1 MSDPHD
7 PLDRLLTDA
16 RADFAF
22 PPTPALRWTGATT
35 TGRRSRVRL
44 ALIAAAI
51 ATLILAGAAL
61 GAAALGIGPL
71 RILFV
76 EALPSANV
84 SDTPLAVRLAL
95 GSATTADDP
104 SLRVP
109 LLAPADL
116 GPADEV
122 YRSTDGRRVSQVWA
136 ARDALPATGE
146 SEIGLLVMALSG
158 EIEPE
163 MMEKL
168 VTEFD
173 VTVEPLTVRGHP
185 GYWIS
190 GERHL
195 LRYRVG
201 AAGATERSRLVGDT
215 LVWAEG
221 GAVYRIE
228 SALGRDA
235 TLALAESMR

>member
-1 MSDPHD
+1 
-7 PLDRLLTDA
+7 
-16 RADFAF
+16 
-22 PPTPALRWTGATT
+22 
-35 TGRRSRVRL
+35 
-44 ALIAAAI
+44 
-51 ATLILAGAAL
+51 
-61 GAAALGIGPL
+61 L

-84 SDTPLAVRLAL
+84 PDQPLAVRLAL
-95 GSATTADDP
+95 GSRTTADDP
-104 SLRVP
+104 SLQVA
-109 LLAPADL
+109 LLTPAGI

-136 ARDALPATGE
+136 AGDALPATGD
-146 SEIGLLVMALSG
+146 SGIGLLVMALSG

-163 MMEKL
+163 MMDKL

-173 VTVEPLTVRGHP
+173 VTVEPLTVRGNP

-195 LRYRVG
+195 LRYRDGTGG
-201 AAGATERSRLVGDT
+201 AAERSRLVGDT
-215 LVWAEG
+215 LVWSEG

-235 TLALAESMR
+235 TLAIAASMR